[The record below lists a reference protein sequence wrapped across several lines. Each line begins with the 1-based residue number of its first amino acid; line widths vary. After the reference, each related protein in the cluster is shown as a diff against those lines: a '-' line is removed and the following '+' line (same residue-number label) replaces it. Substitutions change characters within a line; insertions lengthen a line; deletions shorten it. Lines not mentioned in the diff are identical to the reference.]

1 MTSNRAKIGFGDAL
15 GDLSSFSPSS
25 PPKPITRPEVAAAAG
40 FKSREPAAVEVGMP
54 VSPPVK
60 QQRRHR
66 TGRNVQINIKAKQET
81 LDQFYA
87 AVDAM
92 GCGVGEAFEHAVDL
106 LTKKLS
112 DS

>member
-15 GDLSSFSPSS
+15 GDLSSFHPSS
-25 PPKPITRPEVAAAAG
+25 PPKPIARPEVAAAAG
-40 FKSREPAAVEVGMP
+40 FKSREPVSAEMDVP
-54 VSPPVK
+54 VLPPVK

-66 TGRNVQINIKAKQET
+66 TGRNIQINIKAKQVT

-92 GCGVGEAFEHAVDL
+92 GCGVGEAFEVAVDL
-106 LTKKLS
+106 LTNKVS

>member
-1 MTSNRAKIGFGDAL
+1 MTSNRAKIGFGEAL

-25 PPKPITRPEVAAAAG
+25 PSKPIARPEVAAAAG
-40 FKSREPAAVEVGMP
+40 FISREPVAAEVLTS

-81 LDQFYA
+81 LDRFYA

-92 GCGVGEAFEHAVDL
+92 GCGVGEAFEVAVDL
-106 LTKKLS
+106 LKRKLS
-112 DS
+112 GS